1 MLNRRHIRVKILQIL
16 YSQNRS
22 KSTNKELYNFFNST
36 TKKFYQFFITQ
47 LHFFVL
53 IKQETIRRVEIN
65 KKKYYESKIDF
76 LVDFIVENKFIKA
89 IEDSKYIEQY
99 ITKNEINYF
108 KNDIKIVEQVFDKIY
123 NAEFLK
129 NSSKDTD
136 PVSLLIKIYKELIV
150 TDSNL
155 YSFYEDCEI
164 GWVDDFPLINTEV
177 LNILKN
183 FSRDEKLTINK
194 TIFKDKDDKIFGW
207 NLFKRTSENYLIYE
221 NLISK
226 YTPQWESDRIAVID
240 SLLLKMCITEFKFFE
255 NIPYNVSLNEYV
267 EISKDYSSLNSS
279 SFINGILNNI
289 MKDLKDQGL
298 IKKNIMNQKLIS
310 WLILLSKINLLK
322 Q

>member
-53 IKQETIRRVEIN
+53 IKQETRRRVEIN

-129 NSSKDTD
+129 NSPKDTD
-136 PVSLLIKIYKELIV
+136 PVSLLIKIYKELIL

-164 GWVDDFPLINTEV
+164 GWVDDFPLINTEI
-177 LNILKN
+177 LNMLKN
-183 FSRDEKLTINK
+183 FSRNEKFTINK

-267 EISKDYSSLNSS
+267 EISKDYSSMNSS

-298 IKKNIMNQKLIS
+298 IKKNIKRS
-310 WLILLSKINLLK
+310 DNLLNLSS
-322 Q
+322 

>member
-22 KSTNKELYNFFNST
+22 KSTNKELYDFFNST

-99 ITKNEINYF
+99 KTKNEINYF

-129 NSSKDTD
+129 NSSKETD
-136 PVSLLIKIYKELIV
+136 PVTLLIKIYKELIV

-177 LNILKN
+177 LNMLKN

-267 EISKDYSSLNSS
+267 EISKDYSSMNSS

-298 IKKNIMNQKLIS
+298 IKKNIKRS
-310 WLILLSKINLLK
+310 DNLLNLSS
-322 Q
+322 

>member
-22 KSTNKELYNFFNST
+22 KSTNKDLYDFFNST

-76 LVDFIVENKFIKA
+76 LVDFIVKNKFIKA

-164 GWVDDFPLINTEV
+164 GWVDDFPLINTEI
-177 LNILKN
+177 LNMLKN
-183 FSRDEKLTINK
+183 FSRNEKLTINK

-298 IKKNIMNQKLIS
+298 IKKNIKRS
-310 WLILLSKINLLK
+310 DNLLNLSS
-322 Q
+322 

>member
-22 KSTNKELYNFFNST
+22 KSTNKDLYNFFNST

-53 IKQETIRRVEIN
+53 IKQETIKRVEIN

-76 LVDFIVENKFIKA
+76 LVDFIIENKFIKA
-89 IEDSKYIEQY
+89 IEDSKYIEKY

-108 KNDIKIVEQVFDKIY
+108 KNNIKIVEQVFEKIY

-129 NSSKDTD
+129 NSTKDTD
-136 PVSLLIKIYKELIV
+136 PVSSLIKIYKELIV

-177 LNILKN
+177 LNMLKN
-183 FSRDEKLTINK
+183 FSKDEKLTINK

-240 SLLLKMCITEFKFFE
+240 GLLLKMCITEFKFFE

-267 EISKDYSSLNSS
+267 EISKDYSSMNSS

-298 IKKNIMNQKLIS
+298 IKKNITRS
-310 WLILLSKINLLK
+310 DNLLNLDS
-322 Q
+322 

>member
-22 KSTNKELYNFFNST
+22 KSTNKELYDFFNST

-164 GWVDDFPLINTEV
+164 GWVDDFPLINTEI
-177 LNILKN
+177 LNMLKN
-183 FSRDEKLTINK
+183 FSRNEKLTINK

-267 EISKDYSSLNSS
+267 EISKDYSSMNSS

-289 MKDLKDQGL
+289 MRDLKDQGL
-298 IKKNIMNQKLIS
+298 IKKNIKRS
-310 WLILLSKINLLK
+310 DNLLNLSS
-322 Q
+322 

>member
-22 KSTNKELYNFFNST
+22 KSTNKELYDFFNST

-89 IEDSKYIEQY
+89 IEDSKYIEKY

-129 NSSKDTD
+129 NSTKDTD

-150 TDSNL
+150 TDFNL

-177 LNILKN
+177 LNMLKN

-267 EISKDYSSLNSS
+267 EISKDYSSMNSS

-298 IKKNIMNQKLIS
+298 IKKNIKRS
-310 WLILLSKINLLK
+310 DNLLNLSS
-322 Q
+322 

>member
-164 GWVDDFPLINTEV
+164 GWVDDFPLINTEI
-177 LNILKN
+177 LNMLKN
-183 FSRDEKLTINK
+183 FSRNEKLTINK

-267 EISKDYSSLNSS
+267 EISKDYSSMNSS

-289 MKDLKDQGL
+289 MRDLKDQGL
-298 IKKNIMNQKLIS
+298 IKKNIKRS
-310 WLILLSKINLLK
+310 DNLLNLSS
-322 Q
+322 

>member
-22 KSTNKELYNFFNST
+22 KSTIKELYDFYNST

-53 IKQETIRRVEIN
+53 IKQETRRRVEIN

-76 LVDFIVENKFIKA
+76 LVDFIIENKFIKA
-89 IEDSKYIEQY
+89 IEDSKYIEKY

-150 TDSNL
+150 TDTNL
-155 YSFYEDCEI
+155 HSFYEDCEI

-177 LNILKN
+177 LNMLKN

-207 NLFKRTSENYLIYE
+207 NLFKRTSENFLIYE

-267 EISKDYSSLNSS
+267 EISKDYSSMNSS

-289 MKDLKDQGL
+289 MRDLKDQGL
-298 IKKNIMNQKLIS
+298 IKKNIKRS
-310 WLILLSKINLLK
+310 DNLLNLSS
-322 Q
+322 

>member
-1 MLNRRHIRVKILQIL
+1 M
-16 YSQNRS
+16 
-22 KSTNKELYNFFNST
+22 
-36 TKKFYQFFITQ
+36 
-47 LHFFVL
+47 
-53 IKQETIRRVEIN
+53 
-65 KKKYYESKIDF
+65 
-76 LVDFIVENKFIKA
+76 VDFIVENKFIKA

-99 ITKNEINYF
+99 KTKNEINYF

-129 NSSKDTD
+129 NSSKETD
-136 PVSLLIKIYKELIV
+136 PVTLLIKIYKELIV

-177 LNILKN
+177 LNMLKN

-221 NLISK
+221 KLISN

-255 NIPYNVSLNEYV
+255 NIPFNVSLNEYV
-267 EISKDYSSLNSS
+267 EISKDYSSMNSS

-289 MKDLKDQGL
+289 MRDLKDQGL
-298 IKKNIMNQKLIS
+298 IKKNIKRS
-310 WLILLSKINLLK
+310 DNLLNLSS
-322 Q
+322 

>member
-1 MLNRRHIRVKILQIL
+1 M
-16 YSQNRS
+16 
-22 KSTNKELYNFFNST
+22 
-36 TKKFYQFFITQ
+36 
-47 LHFFVL
+47 
-53 IKQETIRRVEIN
+53 EIN
-65 KKKYYESKIDF
+65 KKKYNESKIDF
-76 LVDFIVENKFIKA
+76 LVDFIIENKFIKA
-89 IEDSKYIEQY
+89 IEDSKYIERY

-155 YSFYEDCEI
+155 HSFYEDCEI

-177 LNILKN
+177 LNMLKN

-267 EISKDYSSLNSS
+267 EISKDYSSMNSS

-298 IKKNIMNQKLIS
+298 IKKNIKRS
-310 WLILLSKINLLK
+310 DNLLNLSS
-322 Q
+322 

>member
-22 KSTNKELYNFFNST
+22 KSTNKELYDFFNST

-129 NSSKDTD
+129 NSTKDTD

-150 TDSNL
+150 TDFNL

-164 GWVDDFPLINTEV
+164 GWVDDFPLINTEI
-177 LNILKN
+177 LNMLKN
-183 FSRDEKLTINK
+183 FSKSEKLTINK

-207 NLFKRTSENYLIYE
+207 NLFKITSENYLIYE

-267 EISKDYSSLNSS
+267 EISKDYSSMNSS

-298 IKKNIMNQKLIS
+298 IKKNIKRS
-310 WLILLSKINLLK
+310 DNLLNLSS
-322 Q
+322 

>member
-22 KSTNKELYNFFNST
+22 KSTIKELYDFFNST

-53 IKQETIRRVEIN
+53 IKQETRRRVEIN

-76 LVDFIVENKFIKA
+76 LVDFIIENKFIKA
-89 IEDSKYIEQY
+89 IEDSKYIEKY

-164 GWVDDFPLINTEV
+164 GWVDDFPLINTEI
-177 LNILKN
+177 LNMLKN
-183 FSRDEKLTINK
+183 FSRNEKLTINK

-267 EISKDYSSLNSS
+267 EISKDYSSMNSS

-298 IKKNIMNQKLIS
+298 IKKNIKRS
-310 WLILLSKINLLK
+310 DNLLNLSS
-322 Q
+322 

>member
-22 KSTNKELYNFFNST
+22 KSTNKELYDFFNST

-164 GWVDDFPLINTEV
+164 GWVDDFPLINTEI
-177 LNILKN
+177 LNMLKN
-183 FSRDEKLTINK
+183 FSRNEKLTINK

-267 EISKDYSSLNSS
+267 EISKYYSSMNSS
-279 SFINGILNNI
+279 SFINGILNNV

-298 IKKNIMNQKLIS
+298 IKKNIKRS
-310 WLILLSKINLLK
+310 DNLLNLSS
-322 Q
+322 

>member
-22 KSTNKELYNFFNST
+22 KSTNKDLYDFFNST

-76 LVDFIVENKFIKA
+76 LVDFIIENKFIKA

-155 YSFYEDCEI
+155 HSFYEDCEI

-177 LNILKN
+177 LNMLKN

-267 EISKDYSSLNSS
+267 EISKDYSSMNSS

-298 IKKNIMNQKLIS
+298 IKKNIKRS
-310 WLILLSKINLLK
+310 DNLLNLSS
-322 Q
+322 

>member
-22 KSTNKELYNFFNST
+22 KSTIKELYDFFNST

-155 YSFYEDCEI
+155 HSFYEDCEI

-177 LNILKN
+177 LNMLKN

-267 EISKDYSSLNSS
+267 EISKDYSSMNSS

-298 IKKNIMNQKLIS
+298 IKKNIKRS
-310 WLILLSKINLLK
+310 DNLLNLSS
-322 Q
+322 

>member
-22 KSTNKELYNFFNST
+22 KSTIKELYDFFNST

-53 IKQETIRRVEIN
+53 IKLETRRRVEIN

-76 LVDFIVENKFIKA
+76 LVDFIIENKFIKA
-89 IEDSKYIEQY
+89 IEDSKYIEKY

-155 YSFYEDCEI
+155 HSFYEDCEI

-177 LNILKN
+177 LNMLKN

-267 EISKDYSSLNSS
+267 EISKDYSSMNSS

-298 IKKNIMNQKLIS
+298 IKKNIKRS
-310 WLILLSKINLLK
+310 DNLLNLRS
-322 Q
+322 

>member
-22 KSTNKELYNFFNST
+22 KSTIKELYDFFNST

-76 LVDFIVENKFIKA
+76 LVDFIIENKFIKA
-89 IEDSKYIEQY
+89 IEDSKYIEKY

-177 LNILKN
+177 LNMLKN

-267 EISKDYSSLNSS
+267 EISKDYSSMNSS

-298 IKKNIMNQKLIS
+298 IKKNIKRS
-310 WLILLSKINLLK
+310 DNLLNLSS
-322 Q
+322 

>member
-22 KSTNKELYNFFNST
+22 KSTNKELYDFFNST

-47 LHFFVL
+47 LNFFVL
-53 IKQETIRRVEIN
+53 IKQETMRRVEIN
-65 KKKYYESKIDF
+65 KKKYYKSKIDF
-76 LVDFIVENKFIKA
+76 MVDFIVENKFIKA

-99 ITKNEINYF
+99 ITKNKLNYF
-108 KNDIKIVEQVFDKIY
+108 KNDTKIVEQVFDKIY

-129 NSSKDTD
+129 NSNKDTD

-155 YSFYEDCEI
+155 CSFYEDCEI

-183 FSRDEKLTINK
+183 YSKHERLTVNK
-194 TIFKDKDDKIFGW
+194 TIFKDKDDKVFGW
-207 NLFKRTSENYLIYE
+207 NLFKKTSENYLIYD

-267 EISKDYSSLNSS
+267 EISKDYSSMNSS

-289 MKDLKDQGL
+289 MRDLKDEGL
-298 IKKNIMNQKLIS
+298 IKKNIKRS
-310 WLILLSKINLLK
+310 DNLLNLNS
-322 Q
+322 

>member
-22 KSTNKELYNFFNST
+22 KSTIKELYDFFNST

-53 IKQETIRRVEIN
+53 IKLETRRRVEIN

-76 LVDFIVENKFIKA
+76 LVDFIIENKFIKA

-150 TDSNL
+150 TDSKL

-164 GWVDDFPLINTEV
+164 GWVDDFPLINTEI
-177 LNILKN
+177 LNMLKN

-267 EISKDYSSLNSS
+267 EISKDYSSMNSS

-289 MKDLKDQGL
+289 MKDLKDEGL
-298 IKKNIMNQKLIS
+298 IKKNIKRS
-310 WLILLSKINLLK
+310 DNLLNLSS
-322 Q
+322 

>member
-22 KSTNKELYNFFNST
+22 KSTIKELYDFFNST

-53 IKQETIRRVEIN
+53 IKQEARRRVEIN

-76 LVDFIVENKFIKA
+76 LVDFIIENKFIKA
-89 IEDSKYIEQY
+89 IEDSKYIEKY

-177 LNILKN
+177 LNMLKN

-267 EISKDYSSLNSS
+267 EISKDYSSMNSS

-298 IKKNIMNQKLIS
+298 IKKNIKRS
-310 WLILLSKINLLK
+310 DNLLNLSS
-322 Q
+322 

>member
-22 KSTNKELYNFFNST
+22 KSTNKELYDFFNST

-129 NSSKDTD
+129 NSTKDTD

-164 GWVDDFPLINTEV
+164 GWVDDFPLINTEI
-177 LNILKN
+177 LNMLKN
-183 FSRDEKLTINK
+183 FSRNEKLTINK

-267 EISKDYSSLNSS
+267 EISKDYSSMNSS

-298 IKKNIMNQKLIS
+298 IKKNIKRS
-310 WLILLSKINLLK
+310 DNLLNLSS
-322 Q
+322 

>member
-22 KSTNKELYNFFNST
+22 KSTNKELYDFFNST

-177 LNILKN
+177 LNMLKN

-267 EISKDYSSLNSS
+267 EISKDYSSMNSS

-298 IKKNIMNQKLIS
+298 IKKNIKRS
-310 WLILLSKINLLK
+310 DNLLNLNS
-322 Q
+322 

>member
-76 LVDFIVENKFIKA
+76 LVDFIVKNKFIKA

-129 NSSKDTD
+129 NSTKDTD

-164 GWVDDFPLINTEV
+164 GWVDDFPLINTEI
-177 LNILKN
+177 LNMLKN
-183 FSRDEKLTINK
+183 FSRNEKLTINK

-267 EISKDYSSLNSS
+267 EISKDYSSMNSS

-298 IKKNIMNQKLIS
+298 IKKNIKRS
-310 WLILLSKINLLK
+310 DNLLNLK
-322 Q
+322 T

>member
-22 KSTNKELYNFFNST
+22 KSTNKELYDFFNST

-65 KKKYYESKIDF
+65 KKKYYQSKIDF
-76 LVDFIVENKFIKA
+76 LVDFILENKFIKA

-164 GWVDDFPLINTEV
+164 GWVDDFPLINTEI
-177 LNILKN
+177 LNMLKN
-183 FSRDEKLTINK
+183 FSRNEKLTINK

-267 EISKDYSSLNSS
+267 EISKDYSSMNSS

-298 IKKNIMNQKLIS
+298 IKKNIKRS
-310 WLILLSKINLLK
+310 DNLLNLSS
-322 Q
+322 

>member
-22 KSTNKELYNFFNST
+22 KSTNKDLYNFFNST

-76 LVDFIVENKFIKA
+76 LVDFIIENKFIKA

-129 NSSKDTD
+129 NSSKETD
-136 PVSLLIKIYKELIV
+136 PVTLLIKIYKELIV

-177 LNILKN
+177 LNMLKN

-267 EISKDYSSLNSS
+267 EISKDYSSMNSS

-298 IKKNIMNQKLIS
+298 IKKNIKRS
-310 WLILLSKINLLK
+310 DNLLNLSS
-322 Q
+322 

>member
-53 IKQETIRRVEIN
+53 IKQETMRRVEIN

-76 LVDFIVENKFIKA
+76 LVDFIVKNKFIKA

-129 NSSKDTD
+129 SSSKDTD

-177 LNILKN
+177 LNMLKN

-267 EISKDYSSLNSS
+267 EISKDYSSMNSS

-298 IKKNIMNQKLIS
+298 IKKNIKRS
-310 WLILLSKINLLK
+310 DNLLNLSS
-322 Q
+322 

>member
-16 YSQNRS
+16 YSQNRA
-22 KSTNKELYNFFNST
+22 KSSDKELYNFFNAT

-53 IKQETIRRVEIN
+53 IRQETIRQIDIN
-65 KKKYYESKIDF
+65 KKKYYKSEIDF
-76 LVDFIVENKFIKA
+76 LVDIIIDNKFIKA
-89 IEDSKYIEQY
+89 IEDSKYIQKY
-99 ITKNEINYF
+99 ISKNEINYF
-108 KNDIKIVEQVFDKIY
+108 NNDFKIVKQIFDKIC

-129 NSSKDTD
+129 NSTEQINPIS
-136 PVSLLIKIYKELIV
+136 SLIKIYKEIIV
-150 TDSNL
+150 LDSSL

-177 LNILKN
+177 LNMMKSFSKN
-183 FSRDEKLTINK
+183 EELTVNK
-194 TIFKDKDDKIFGW
+194 TIFKDKNDKMFGW
-207 NLFKRTSENYLIYE
+207 NLFKKTTENNSIYE

-255 NIPYNVSLNEYV
+255 NIPINVSLNEYV

-289 MKDLKDQGL
+289 MRDLKDQGL
-298 IKKNIMNQKLIS
+298 VKKYTKRPN
-310 WLILLSKINLLK
+310 NLLNLDI
-322 Q
+322 

>member
-22 KSTNKELYNFFNST
+22 KSTNKELYDFFNST

-76 LVDFIVENKFIKA
+76 LVDFIIENKFIKA

-129 NSSKDTD
+129 NSSKETD
-136 PVSLLIKIYKELIV
+136 PVTLLIKIYKELIV

-164 GWVDDFPLINTEV
+164 GWVDDFPLINTEI
-177 LNILKN
+177 LNMLKN
-183 FSRDEKLTINK
+183 FSRNEKLTINK

-267 EISKDYSSLNSS
+267 EISKDYSSMNSS

-298 IKKNIMNQKLIS
+298 IKKNIKRS
-310 WLILLSKINLLK
+310 DNLLNLSS
-322 Q
+322 

>member
-22 KSTNKELYNFFNST
+22 KSTNKDLYNFFNST

-53 IKQETIRRVEIN
+53 IKQETIKRVEIN

-76 LVDFIVENKFIKA
+76 LVDFIIENKFIKA
-89 IEDSKYIEQY
+89 IEDSKYIEKY

-108 KNDIKIVEQVFDKIY
+108 KNNIKIVEQVFEKIY

-129 NSSKDTD
+129 NSTKDTD

-177 LNILKN
+177 LNMLKN
-183 FSRDEKLTINK
+183 FSKDEKLTINK

-240 SLLLKMCITEFKFFE
+240 GLLLKMCITEFKFFE

-267 EISKDYSSLNSS
+267 EISKDYSSMNSS

-298 IKKNIMNQKLIS
+298 IKKNIKRS
-310 WLILLSKINLLK
+310 DNLLNLSS
-322 Q
+322 

>member
-22 KSTNKELYNFFNST
+22 KSTIKELYDFFNST

-129 NSSKDTD
+129 NSTKDTD

-164 GWVDDFPLINTEV
+164 GWVDDFPLINTEI
-177 LNILKN
+177 LNMLKN
-183 FSRDEKLTINK
+183 FSRNEKLTINK

-267 EISKDYSSLNSS
+267 EISKDYSSMNSS

-298 IKKNIMNQKLIS
+298 IKKNIKRS
-310 WLILLSKINLLK
+310 DNLLNLSS
-322 Q
+322 